1 MTMNKTTILLLL
13 LLLLSPILYAQTY
26 TGKVVKENGEG
37 IAKANVVAR
46 TAEKK
51 IAAYAVTDSKGSFRL
66 AIPEGKKAATV
77 TVTFM
82 GYEKKVIT
90 AEQMA
95 NGMKIVMTEGMMELK
110 TVSVRPAMV
119 RENGD
124 TLTYSVNKFKH
135 FQDRSIA
142 DVIKKMPGLEVLP
155 NGTVLY
161 QGETISEFK
170 IEGLN
175 LMGSQYGIANN
186 NIPAEKVKSVQVL
199 RNHQPV
205 KSLRGI
211 KFNDKAALNIVLND
225 DAKAI
230 WVATAKLSGGISTP
244 KEENAEALYDPR
256 VMAMRFNKTFQTLM
270 MYKSNNIGDD
280 IGGEVRNILS
290 RKRDT
295 KPYGGII
302 NLPGIS
308 IHDLE
313 GRQYTF
319 NDSHLF
325 AGNWLWMLNKDT
337 QLRIQSS
344 ALLEKES
351 ITRQTNTKYLNI
363 EGMPVIIED
372 QNTTNK
378 RKEVKGEVT
387 YEYNSDK
394 TYVRSNTRGYTD
406 WNEGNGLTSV
416 NGREIRQAVKP
427 QKRFVSEDLE
437 YSHTTKKGN
446 VVNFASLTQYN
457 YQPGQLLT
465 IGDNT
470 QRMTLQYFNTENYT
484 KFGLKLGK
492 LYFDNTAGI
501 KYDRQE
507 IRASLDTIPNAPET
521 ENIYQATTAYWAPSL
536 KIKLRDHYLTFS
548 SAVKYAHHTYK
559 QSKSDDV
566 WAEPNITWTWQ
577 MTALSELNMNA
588 GLSASPR
595 TAAAIYDTP
604 IFTSY
609 RSQTQ
614 NRGETDITYRQSV
627 GMTYKF
633 IHPFKGI
640 FFYIMPSIMRTTG
653 NMLYATD
660 MKNNVYTRVATD
672 KEYSSTSLTLNTEFS
687 KSFYWAMSNITVKGN
702 AMKSDYS
709 MLVGDDIN
717 DCEMFSYGYELSASM
732 KPIPQLSIEGR
743 TKFHAS
749 KQKNKDNK
757 LIEMSAVKTWQ
768 HKLSVYVFPYKNWMI
783 GLKNAVFH
791 SNEENAPTNSFFD
804 VSVGYKAKR
813 WEIELKANNIIGTS
827 VYERRYISTTAQIF
841 AATLLRPREFLLA
854 YSFDI

>member
-1 MTMNKTTILLLL
+1 MTMNKPTILLLL

-46 TAEKK
+46 TVEKK

-82 GYEKKVIT
+82 GYEKKVIP

-244 KEENAEALYDPR
+244 KDENAEALYDPR

-351 ITRQTNTKYLNI
+351 LTRQTNTKYLNI

-406 WNEGNGLTSV
+406 WNEGSGLISV
-416 NGREIRQAVKP
+416 NGRETRQAVKP
-427 QKRFVSEDLE
+427 HKRFVSEDLE

-470 QRMTLQYFNTENYT
+470 QRVTLQYFNTENYT

-492 LYFDNTAGI
+492 LYLDNTAGI

-536 KIKLRDHYLTFS
+536 KLNLRDHYLTFS
-548 SAVKYAHHTYK
+548 SAVKYTHHTYK
-559 QSKSDDV
+559 QSKSDNV
-566 WAEPNITWTWQ
+566 WAEPHVTWKWQ
-577 MTALSELNMNA
+577 MTSLSELNMNA

-627 GMTYKF
+627 GMSYKF

-640 FFYIMPSIMRTTG
+640 FFIIMPSIMRTTG

-660 MKNNVYTRVATD
+660 MKNNIYTRVATD

-717 DCEMFSYGYELSASM
+717 DCEMFSYGFELSASM

-783 GLKNAVFH
+783 GLKNTVFH

-841 AATLLRPREFLLA
+841 AATRLRPREILLA
-854 YSFDI
+854 YSVDL

>member
-313 GRQYTF
+313 
-319 NDSHLF
+319 
-325 AGNWLWMLNKDT
+325 
-337 QLRIQSS
+337 
-344 ALLEKES
+344 
-351 ITRQTNTKYLNI
+351 
-363 EGMPVIIED
+363 
-372 QNTTNK
+372 
-378 RKEVKGEVT
+378 
-387 YEYNSDK
+387 
-394 TYVRSNTRGYTD
+394 
-406 WNEGNGLTSV
+406 
-416 NGREIRQAVKP
+416 
-427 QKRFVSEDLE
+427 
-437 YSHTTKKGN
+437 
-446 VVNFASLTQYN
+446 
-457 YQPGQLLT
+457 
-465 IGDNT
+465 
-470 QRMTLQYFNTENYT
+470 
-484 KFGLKLGK
+484 
-492 LYFDNTAGI
+492 
-501 KYDRQE
+501 
-507 IRASLDTIPNAPET
+507 
-521 ENIYQATTAYWAPSL
+521 
-536 KIKLRDHYLTFS
+536 
-548 SAVKYAHHTYK
+548 
-559 QSKSDDV
+559 
-566 WAEPNITWTWQ
+566 
-577 MTALSELNMNA
+577 
-588 GLSASPR
+588 
-595 TAAAIYDTP
+595 
-604 IFTSY
+604 
-609 RSQTQ
+609 
-614 NRGETDITYRQSV
+614 
-627 GMTYKF
+627 
-633 IHPFKGI
+633 
-640 FFYIMPSIMRTTG
+640 
-653 NMLYATD
+653 
-660 MKNNVYTRVATD
+660 
-672 KEYSSTSLTLNTEFS
+672 
-687 KSFYWAMSNITVKGN
+687 
-702 AMKSDYS
+702 
-709 MLVGDDIN
+709 
-717 DCEMFSYGYELSASM
+717 
-732 KPIPQLSIEGR
+732 
-743 TKFHAS
+743 
-749 KQKNKDNK
+749 
-757 LIEMSAVKTWQ
+757 
-768 HKLSVYVFPYKNWMI
+768 
-783 GLKNAVFH
+783 
-791 SNEENAPTNSFFD
+791 
-804 VSVGYKAKR
+804 
-813 WEIELKANNIIGTS
+813 
-827 VYERRYISTTAQIF
+827 
-841 AATLLRPREFLLA
+841 
-854 YSFDI
+854 